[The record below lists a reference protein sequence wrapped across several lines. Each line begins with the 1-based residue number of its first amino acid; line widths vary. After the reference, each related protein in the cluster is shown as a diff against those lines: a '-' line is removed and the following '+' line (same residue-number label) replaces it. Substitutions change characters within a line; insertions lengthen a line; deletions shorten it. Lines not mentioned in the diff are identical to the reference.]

1 MRLEGPLDV
10 GTAQPGLEG
19 RDAGLPVDVEQQVQP
34 PQVDGDHTGERA
46 LPAASGPHAADDTRA
61 TTEGHGRDAAGAAH
75 LEQPLHLPRI
85 GRLDDGIRR
94 LRPVAV
100 PQPPQVGVALAP
112 RMLDAPP
119 AIGVHEAV
127 TDDVT
132 QRSQLRVA
140 RGRSARSTT
149 SSSATGGDFGPRAM
163 PSDPSIDHP
172 AGAQGV
178 RLGRVTPAV
187 PHRASDRAGQLIH
200 GAGPDTQPHGRTETQ
215 FAWATR
221 SHMHRIGT
229 V

>member
-10 GTAQPGLEG
+10 GPAQPGLEG

-46 LPAASGPHAADDTRA
+46 LPVARGPHAADDTRA
-61 TTEGHGRDAAGAAH
+61 TTEGHGRDAARAAH

-127 TDDVT
+127 THDVT
-132 QRSQLRVA
+132 QRSQLRVPESDRRQHDLLERDRRRRRA
-140 RGRSARSTT
+140 AWDAERPEHRPPGR
-149 SSSATGGDFGPRAM
+149 
-163 PSDPSIDHP
+163 
-172 AGAQGV
+172 AQRV